1 MTYIVDNETAM
12 SVYVYPQ
19 LNSSG
24 AVGVWAGGGAK
35 VKASAEAWQLR
46 SPFGL
51 QTRL

>member
-24 AVGVWAGGGAK
+24 AVGVWVGGGGAK
-35 VKASAEAWQLR
+35 VTASAEAWQLR

-51 QTRL
+51 QTQ